1 MLGLYVIFKALLE
14 IIWIIDVLNID
25 FIINGVHV
33 AKFLDVTIP
42 LNGWFWLLIW
52 LFLPSISYTI
62 NKED

>member
-42 LNGWFWLLIW
+42 LNGWFWLLI
-52 LFLPSISYTI
+52 
-62 NKED
+62 